1 MAKNIVFDFKAKSK
15 NTKALK
21 AIERAFKKSGA
32 EVVNT
37 DIESKTRRSA
47 GVSYKKIFITFADS
61 QTVELWVKA
70 TGDIFKVKLGGAG
83 NARELPIK
91 SQDDHNKAINEIV
104 VSMTKGRKSFQK
116 KLAKK
121 KVPLPKGM
129 KKTRVNVLDALRAR
143 LAELDNAIKELT
155 LNTEAITSENTE
167 LETRLKPA

>member
-1 MAKNIVFDFKAKSK
+1 MAKNIVFEFSAKAK

-21 AIERAFKKSGA
+21 TIERAFKKSGA
-32 EVVNT
+32 EVVT
-37 DIESKTRRSA
+37 TTIESKTRRSA
-47 GVSYKKIFITFADS
+47 GISYKKIFVTFADS
-61 QTVELWVKA
+61 QTVELWVKS

-104 VSMTKGRKSFQK
+104 VAMTKGRKSFQK

-129 KKTRVNVLDALRAR
+129 KKTRVNILDALKTR
-143 LAELDNAIKELT
+143 LAELN
-155 LNTEAITSENTE
+155 EAIATAKTNTTALRSEVTE
-167 LETRLKPA
+167 LETSLKTA